1 MKALMADLLWLLL
14 TVGLEPTN
22 YLISITIS
30 QYISWADLPS
40 WLWYYV
46 YFWICPSLHAFRL
59 PGCNKANL
67 NIHERKTKIIK
78 LSQQHLFL
86 LSNNIENIKGKTPSD
101 FARLSRR
108 LDELK
113 RSKAKEFH
121 QFLLYTGLVF

>member
-1 MKALMADLLWLLL
+1 MHLDCLGVTKQILTFMK
-14 TVGLEPTN
+14 E
-22 YLISITIS
+22 
-30 QYISWADLPS
+30 
-40 WLWYYV
+40 
-46 YFWICPSLHAFRL
+46 
-59 PGCNKANL
+59 
-67 NIHERKTKIIK
+67 TKIIK
-78 LSQQHLFL
+78 LSQQHFFL